1 MIAKTALKTIQ
12 LMTSKIEINRVTDEG
27 KPSSE
32 NNRFYPRYS
41 RFILKALKR
50 NRFQKFLNLMLKL
63 EDIGENNIDSIKIEP
78 YPCHKRTGIS
88 LAGKCNPFTGKIRIY
103 PKSRKF
109 CNSFNEKYGK
119 NLLITYAGNR
129 ARASLIHELLH
140 LKYTNDESK
149 VRDLTKTYFFKYV
162 KSTYGENLDS
172 LSVCN
177 LIFEHKITYL

>member
-1 MIAKTALKTIQ
+1 MTTKTALQTIQ
-12 LMTSKIEINRVTDEG
+12 LMTSKIKINQVTDERE
-27 KPSSE
+27 PYSE

-78 YPCHKRTGIS
+78 YPFYKRTGPS

-140 LKYTNDESK
+140 LKYISDECK
-149 VRDLTKTYFFKYV
+149 VRALTKTYFLKYV
-162 KSTYGENLDS
+162 KSIYGENLDS

-177 LIFEHKITYL
+177 LIFERKET